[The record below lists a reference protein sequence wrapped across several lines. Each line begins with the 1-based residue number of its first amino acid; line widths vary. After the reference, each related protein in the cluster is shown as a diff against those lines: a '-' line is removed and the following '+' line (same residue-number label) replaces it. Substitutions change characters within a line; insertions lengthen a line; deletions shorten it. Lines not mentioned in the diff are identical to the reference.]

1 MWFLIYIYL
10 TRSMG
15 RFECFYVVT
24 IKFKSVSKR
33 IPKGAPVIK
42 VYTLIKEYNKINTHL
57 FIAGVVGRHQ
67 IHNLP
72 LGRTVCQCRLI
83 SRKIYITAA
92 LNERILLGVVIVGP
106 SQSKILWLNPLH
118 FWNNLHQVCSKKII
132 LKSLGARKP
141 KGLSRI
147 TAIG

>member
-1 MWFLIYIYL
+1 ME
-10 TRSMG
+10 

-33 IPKGAPVIK
+33 IPKGASVID
-42 VYTLIKEYNKINTHL
+42 VYTLIKGYNKINTHL
-57 FIAGVVGRHQ
+57 FIAGVVGTHQ

-106 SQSKILWLNPLH
+106 SQSKI
-118 FWNNLHQVCSKKII
+118 F
-132 LKSLGARKP
+132 
-141 KGLSRI
+141 
-147 TAIG
+147 